1 MPAGESPFESSEPTF
16 GPAFMRH
23 ASIDLRLRRE
33 MTTACLALLLAYEAA
48 TGRTAYVTDYQ
59 RVGYLHALEMRDVTP
74 DDIWTVVRY
83 VRRLIRTGE
92 NRRKV
97 GTFTPASLEMTNLLG
112 DTARF
117 MDRLQTAREELV
129 AKRIVKNR
137 LVAVERKISETDTI
151 TRLEPQTDNRA
162 PQDTRSFVA
171 AALRGIAD
179 SLTT

>member
-1 MPAGESPFESSEPTF
+1 
-16 GPAFMRH
+16 
-23 ASIDLRLRRE
+23 
-33 MTTACLALLLAYEAA
+33 MTPACLALLLAYESA

-74 DDIWTVVRY
+74 DDIVTVVRY
-83 VRRLIRTGE
+83 VTRLIRTGE

-97 GTFTPASLEMTNLLG
+97 GTFTPASLEMSNLLG

-129 AKRIVKNR
+129 NKRIRKGR
-137 LVAVERKISETDTI
+137 LVAAKHQLGDGSTI
-151 TRLEPQTDNRA
+151 TRLEPDTSQQAPEPVRA
-162 PQDTRSFVA
+162 LVA

-179 SLTT
+179 AL